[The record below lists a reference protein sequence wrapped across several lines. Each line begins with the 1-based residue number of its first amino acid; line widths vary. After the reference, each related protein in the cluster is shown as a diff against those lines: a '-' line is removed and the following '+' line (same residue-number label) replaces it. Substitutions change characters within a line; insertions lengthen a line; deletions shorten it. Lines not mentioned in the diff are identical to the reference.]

1 MAVENGQGP
10 KRTLTA
16 FTLAMINVAAVVS
29 LKNLPFM
36 AEYGWAMIFYY
47 CLAALAMFIPT
58 ALVSAELAT
67 AWPKTGGVYI
77 WVREA
82 FGARSGFLAVWLQWV
97 NNIPYFPSILAFL
110 ASALAF
116 TFVPAWQ
123 DSRYFALAVV
133 LIATWGV
140 TFLNFRGMK
149 LSGLFSS
156 VGAVAGTLVPGV
168 LLILL
173 AAAWLGSGKT
183 NELPFSAGQLIPPMG
198 SLSQI
203 VLAAGVLL
211 SFAGMEMSA
220 VHAREVKNPQRD
232 YPKAIL
238 ISALIILALSVVGS
252 LSIAVAVPKEKAR
265 PGDRHLRELLRSCST
280 GSGLGWMT
288 EVVSFLIAIGVLATV
303 STWVIGPSKGLFAT
317 AADGELPPTFQ
328 KLNRHHVPR
337 NVLIMQAAVVSVVA
351 VIVFVFMPSVD
362 GALLDPDGADGSGLS
377 PDVRHHV
384 HRGDQAA
391 LRPARGRAALQGAGR
406 QSGHVDRL
414 RHRRRRRSR
423 RYHPRLR
430 AAPGHDGQH
439 RLLRVVL
446 DRRARACGP
455 GALRRA
461 QIAAAKL
468 DRPGPMKSMGRGQT

>member
-1 MAVENGQGP
+1 MAGENGQGP

-110 ASALAF
+110 AGALAF

-238 ISALIILALSVVGS
+238 ISALIILALSVIGS
-252 LSIAVAVPKEKAR
+252 LSIAVAVPKEKL
-265 PGDRHLRELLRSCST
+265 GLVT
-280 GSGLGWMT
+280 GIFESFQIMFDGFGLGWMT

-337 NVLIMQAAVVSVVA
+337 NVLIVQAAVVSVVA

-362 GALLDPDGADGSGLS
+362 GAFWILTALTAQVYLLMY
-377 PDVRHHV
+377 VIMFV
-384 HRGDQAA
+384 AA
-391 LRPARGRAALQGAGR
+391 LKLRYARPEVERPYKVPGGKAGMWIVCGIGASAGVAGIILGFVPPQGMTVSIVFYESFLIGGLAL
-406 QSGHVDRL
+406 
-414 RHRRRRRSR
+414 
-423 RYHPRLR
+423 
-430 AAPGHDGQH
+430 
-439 RLLRVVL
+439 VVVV
-446 DRRARACGP
+446 P
-455 GALRRA
+455 FVVHKLRRPSW
-461 QIAAAKL
+461 IAR
-468 DRPGPMKSMGRGQT
+468 DR